1 MLNVTDSIARVEV
14 ERELMPRSQNWST
27 LVELLRS
34 RAAQDPDRRA
44 YTFLVD
50 GDMVEDNMTYG
61 ELDRRAR
68 AIAATLQQTLTN
80 GDRALL
86 MFPPGLAFIAAFFG
100 CLYSGVIAVPIPFP
114 HSARLERYLPRL
126 RAIVGSASPKAI
138 LTTSSNPE
146 LIARLRAQTP
156 ELDDAAWV
164 ASDDVVA
171 ELAETWHYPD
181 IQTDTLAFL
190 QYTSGSTAV
199 PKGVMVSHSNLLSNL
214 ANLDAGFKHSA
225 ESVMVSWLPVFHD
238 MGLIYG
244 VLQPLYN
251 GFLDVL
257 MAPMAFLQQPSRW
270 LRAIS
275 RYRGT
280 HNAAPNFAFDLCV
293 RLVTAE
299 QRAALDLSSWRVVLN
314 GAEPVRSETLRRFS
328 EMFAPCGFNRRTFC
342 PGYGLAEATL
352 KVAITRVD
360 VDPILLTVQTEPFEQ
375 KRIVEAAEG
384 DTEVKT
390 LVGCGPPELDIE
402 IAIVDPETLI
412 RCAPDQIGEIWTRG
426 SGKTHGYWRCP
437 EETRQTFE
445 AHTANTGEGPFLRT
459 GDLGFVWRGGL
470 FITGRLKD
478 LIIIDGRN
486 IYPQD
491 IEETVEQNVSAV
503 RAACCAAFSVDVDDQ
518 ERLVI
523 VAEVDRH
530 YRVQGE
536 GGVAAAREALVRAIR
551 NVVTREHDVQPYA
564 VELLKVGGVLKT
576 SSGKTQRYAC
586 RAKFLARTLELWGEG
601 TDL

>member
-1 MLNVTDSIARVEV
+1 
-14 ERELMPRSQNWST
+14 MPPQNWST
-27 LVELLRS
+27 FIELLRS

-50 GDMVEDNMTYG
+50 GDTVEDNITYA
-61 ELDRRAR
+61 ELDRQAR
-68 AIAATLQQTLTN
+68 AIAATLQQTLAS

-86 MFPPGLAFIAAFFG
+86 MFPPGLGFISAFFG

-114 HSARLERYLPRL
+114 NPARLERALPRL
-126 RAIVGSASPKAI
+126 RAIVRSATPKAV
-138 LTTSSNPE
+138 LTTAPNPD
-146 LIARLRAQTP
+146 LVARLRAQTP
-156 ELDDAAWV
+156 ELGDAVWV
-164 ASDDVVA
+164 ASDGVAA
-171 ELAETWHYPD
+171 ELAETWQEPH
-181 IQTDTLAFL
+181 IQSDTLAFL
-190 QYTSGSTAV
+190 QYTSGSTAL
-199 PKGVMVSHSNLLSNL
+199 PKGVMVSHGNLLSNL
-214 ANLDAGFKHSA
+214 ANLDAGFEHSA

-257 MAPMAFLQQPSRW
+257 MSPMAFLQQPGRW
-270 LRAIS
+270 LKAIS

-299 QRAALDLSSWRVVLN
+299 QRADLDLSSWRVVLN
-314 GAEPVRSETLRRFS
+314 GAEPVRGETLRRFN
-328 EMFAPCGFNRRTFC
+328 EMFGPCGFNMRTFC

-375 KRIVEAAEG
+375 NRIVEAAED
-384 DTEVKT
+384 DTQAKT

-402 IAIVDPETLI
+402 IAIVDPQTLM

-426 SGKTHGYWRCP
+426 SGKTHGYWQRP
-437 EETRQTFE
+437 EETRETFE
-445 AHTANTGEGPFLRT
+445 ARIADTGEGPYLRT
-459 GDLGFVWRGGL
+459 GDLGFLWQGGL

-491 IEETVEQNVSAV
+491 IEETVERNVAAV
-503 RAACCAAFSVDVDDQ
+503 RPSCCAAFSVDVDDQ

-530 YRVQGE
+530 YRAQKE
-536 GGVAAAREALVRAIR
+536 GGAAAAREALVRAIR
-551 NVVTREHDVQPYA
+551 SAVTREHDVQPYRI
-564 VELLKVGGVLKT
+564 ELLKVGGVLKT
-576 SSGKTQRYAC
+576 SSGKIQRHAC
-586 RAKFLARTLELWGEG
+586 RAKFLAQTLELWGE
-601 TDL
+601 DDDNRHF